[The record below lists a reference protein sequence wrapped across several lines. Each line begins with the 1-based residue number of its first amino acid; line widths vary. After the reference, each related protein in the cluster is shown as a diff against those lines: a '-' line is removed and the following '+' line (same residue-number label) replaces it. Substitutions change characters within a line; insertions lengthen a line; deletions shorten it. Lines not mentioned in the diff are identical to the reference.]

1 MRYSKYTIFLKVV
14 ELGNFSK
21 TADFYKYS
29 QSAVTQIVK
38 SLEAELQMTLLKRSH
53 AGVCLTSDGE
63 QILPYIRELAMAEEK
78 MWEKA
83 GEITGMDR
91 GLIRIG
97 VFSSIACHY
106 LPGVMKEFRKLYPGI
121 DFELHTGDYSKIEQW
136 IAEGL
141 VDFGFLIRPV
151 RNDYDIIDIMTDE
164 MLAVLPE
171 KHPMTEK
178 TEIPLKAFED
188 ESVILLQE
196 GGNQEI
202 EEHFKK
208 NKIAPHISYYSG
220 DDYAVMSMVENEL
233 GIGILSELVMKRCDY
248 HIVTRSLKPCLHRE
262 IVIAVKNEKNASVA
276 VKKFLQFVPSGDGKS
291 GFFSVPDGF

>member
-14 ELGNFSK
+14 ELESFSK

-38 SLEAELQMTLLKRSH
+38 SLETELQMTLLKRSH

-63 QILPYIRELAMAEEK
+63 QLIPYIWELAMAEER

-151 RNDYDIIDIMTDE
+151 RTDYDTIDIMTDE

-202 EEHFKK
+202 EEHLRK
-208 NKIAPHISYYSG
+208 NKIAPHIS
-220 DDYAVMSMVENEL
+220 
-233 GIGILSELVMKRCDY
+233 
-248 HIVTRSLKPCLHRE
+248 
-262 IVIAVKNEKNASVA
+262 
-276 VKKFLQFVPSGDGKS
+276 
-291 GFFSVPDGF
+291 

>member
-1 MRYSKYTIFLKVV
+1 
-14 ELGNFSK
+14 
-21 TADFYKYS
+21 
-29 QSAVTQIVK
+29 
-38 SLEAELQMTLLKRSH
+38 
-53 AGVCLTSDGE
+53 
-63 QILPYIRELAMAEEK
+63 
-78 MWEKA
+78 
-83 GEITGMDR
+83 
-91 GLIRIG
+91 
-97 VFSSIACHY
+97 
-106 LPGVMKEFRKLYPGI
+106 MKEFRKLYPGI

-151 RNDYDIIDIMTDE
+151 RTDYDTIDIMTDE

-248 HIVTRSLKPCLHRE
+248 YIVTRSLKPELHRE

-276 VKKFLQFVPSGDGKS
+276 VKKFLQFVRKRENL
-291 GFFSVPDGF
+291 

>member
-14 ELGNFSK
+14 ELESFSK

-63 QILPYIRELAMAEEK
+63 QLIPYIWELAMAEER

-151 RNDYDIIDIMTDE
+151 RTDYDTIDIMTD
-164 MLAVLPE
+164 
-171 KHPMTEK
+171 
-178 TEIPLKAFED
+178 
-188 ESVILLQE
+188 
-196 GGNQEI
+196 

-248 HIVTRSLKPCLHRE
+248 HIVTRSLKPELHRE

-276 VKKFLQFVPSGDGKS
+276 VKKFLQFVRKRENP
-291 GFFSVPDGF
+291 